1 MNIKQNGRDN
11 YLTKKFSCGE
21 TIVKTIQESGKLKIS
36 DDLVRASSAFK
47 AGFGCKG
54 DVCGCFLAAAT
65 LIGLKHGRI
74 SGKEDDILV
83 CKKTA
88 EFYDKFQEKFK
99 ALQCKNITKKFRDKD
114 VFVSKERKEFC
125 ANIIEFTLEKLEKE
139 LAD

>member
-36 DDLVRASSAFK
+36 DDLVCASSAFK
-47 AGFGCKG
+47 AGLGCKG
-54 DVCGCFLAAAT
+54 DVCGCFLATAA
-65 LIGLKHGRI
+65 LIGLKYGRVR
-74 SGKEDDILV
+74 GEEDDALV

-99 ALQCKNITKKFRDKD
+99 TLQCKDITKEFRDKD
-114 VFVSKERKEFC
+114 AFMSKERKKFC
-125 ANIIEFTLEKLEKE
+125 AEIIDFTLEELEKE
-139 LAD
+139 LVD